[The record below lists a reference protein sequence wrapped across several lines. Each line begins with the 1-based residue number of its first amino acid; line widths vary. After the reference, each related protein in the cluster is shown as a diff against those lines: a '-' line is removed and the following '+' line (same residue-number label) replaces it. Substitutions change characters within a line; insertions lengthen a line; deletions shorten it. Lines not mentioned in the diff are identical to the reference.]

1 MLHSAS
7 GPKDCS
13 RRSLAQA
20 RASTCRLNAA
30 TTKRTGSGAP
40 DLAIQQWV
48 SVYRFAP
55 LTPIG
60 RKTQSIE
67 LKLFDSGSRGFHPSI
82 AQLLLFE
89 QRGDP
94 FAVFFGNRY
103 GRIAFVVDFAGEVS
117 VILTAGENGLKVQDG
132 VAIAGP
138 NGHAQTVE
146 PLP

>member
-20 RASTCRLNAA
+20 SASTCRLNAA
-30 TTKRTGSGAP
+30 TTKRTRSGAP

-55 LTPIG
+55 QTSFG
-60 RKTQSIE
+60 RKTQSNE
-67 LKLFDSGSRGFHPSI
+67 LRLFDSVSRGFHPSI
-82 AQLLLFE
+82 TQLLLYE

-94 FAVFFGNRY
+94 LAVFFAN
-103 GRIAFVVDFAGEVS
+103 
-117 VILTAGENGLKVQDG
+117 
-132 VAIAGP
+132 
-138 NGHAQTVE
+138 
-146 PLP
+146 